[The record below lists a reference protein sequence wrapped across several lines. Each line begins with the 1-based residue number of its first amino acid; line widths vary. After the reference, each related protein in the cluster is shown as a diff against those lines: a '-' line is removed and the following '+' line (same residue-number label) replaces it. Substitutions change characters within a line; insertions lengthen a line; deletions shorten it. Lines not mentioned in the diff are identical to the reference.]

1 MLVYSST
8 TTKIFFIACLVTFL
22 ANDFTFPQF
31 FYFGR
36 NKVHYEEFDWK
47 ILRTDHFDIYYY
59 GEMEH
64 VAEIGA
70 GYAEEIY
77 SELKVR
83 MNHLVTRRI
92 PLIFY
97 NTTIDFQQTNITPG
111 LIPEGVG
118 GFFEFLKGRVVLPS
132 NGSLKDFRHVIRH
145 EIVHVFMT
153 NKVYRILKDH
163 RIPTNKMPPLWFVE
177 GLAEFYSTDWDDQAE
192 MLLRDAVLNNYF
204 VNLDNI
210 YMIYGSF

>member
-1 MLVYSST
+1 MILHT
-8 TTKIFFIACLVTFL
+8 PNFFILGGIKSTK
-22 ANDFTFPQF
+22 NSI
-31 FYFGR
+31 G
-36 NKVHYEEFDWK
+36 K

-59 GEMEH
+59 GEMGY

-70 GYAEEIY
+70 NYAEEIY
-77 SELKVR
+77 DELKIR

-97 NTTIDFQQTNITPG
+97 NTSIDFQQTNITPG

-132 NGSLKDFRHVIRH
+132 TGSLKDFRHVIRH

-177 GLAEFYSTDWDDQAE
+177 GLAEFYSTEWDAQAE
-192 MLLRDAVLNNYF
+192 MLMRDAVLNNYF

-210 YMIYGSF
+210 FSIYGSFLM